1 MRFRLLLLL
10 IVCLFGL
17 TLGFAQDK
25 TEKVKATKTITG
37 KFVGFESGDYLHA
50 VIKDS
55 KGEEVDFFI
64 GGLGLD
70 FFLATHANKTGTFTY
85 QEVEVYMEE
94 AGGRITI
101 ARLSKAKV
109 GMETASGWWAAQRK
123 KMSVDAIN
131 KKYQPAV
138 DKLVRKGG

>member
-17 TLGFAQDK
+17 TFGFAQDK
-25 TEKVKATKTITG
+25 SEKVKSTKTITG
-37 KFVGFESGDYLHA
+37 KFVAFESGDYLHA

-55 KGEEVDFFI
+55 KGEEVSFFI
-64 GGLGLD
+64 GGVGMD
-70 FFLATHANKTGTFTY
+70 FFLATHAKKTGTFTY

-109 GMETASGWWAAQRK
+109 GKETDASWWAAQRK
-123 KMSVDAIN
+123 KLSLDAIN

-138 DKLVRKGG
+138 DKLIRKGG